1 MTADTLTAPT
11 ETPEPDCA
19 WPPSM
24 LDLEPEACWC
34 LPHGHEL
41 PCVACRTAPVHEGTI
56 GEMRGRQ

>member
-1 MTADTLTAPT
+1 MTTDTLPAPT

-24 LDLEPEACWC
+24 LDREPEGLLC

-41 PCVACRTAPVHEGTI
+41 PCGVCELRLPAPGTAHP
-56 GEMRGRQ
+56 

>member
-1 MTADTLTAPT
+1 MTTHVLAAPT

-41 PCVACRTAPVHEGTI
+41 PCVACELRLAASDTA
-56 GEMRGRQ
+56 RS